1 MTKYLLIEEA
11 SGDNE
16 YPVDTTVT
24 VFDDCDD
31 AVRTAD
37 LYYNTLRKRERME
50 RMVYVVAVTEEDL
63 LPSAVKADGTTDWT
77 CCKSGV
83 TVRMARLYGEE

>member
-11 SGDNE
+11 SGDNV

-37 LYYNTLRKRERME
+37 LYYNTLNAMERRERV
-50 RMVYVVAVTEEDL
+50 VYVVAVTEKDL
-63 LPSAVKADGTTDWT
+63 CPHAVTVDGSTDWT
-77 CCKSGV
+77 RYKSC
-83 TVRMARLYGEE
+83 TSIRMARLYNE